1 MKKYAL
7 LFIALCYSF
16 ISGCNKNPLAPAG
29 TIGFAGE
36 NKTQSFASPHLR
48 KGIAKGIGP
57 EIHSPIELTCAIE
70 KIEITTTGEKWIEVF
85 KGNAE
90 LKITDSDTTVKTIVS
105 ATPADN
111 DEYHGVRIWFGDKI
125 KAKGTVEIYDGIY
138 ATDKREIWEKE
149 RSGIAS
155 LNPFTFTTANFN
167 FDAFDI
173 ERGKETFIIF
183 RFPIN

>member
-1 MKKYAL
+1 M
-7 LFIALCYSF
+7 
-16 ISGCNKNPLAPAG
+16 
-29 TIGFAGE
+29 
-36 NKTQSFASPHLR
+36 
-48 KGIAKGIGP
+48 
-57 EIHSPIELTCAIE
+57 
-70 KIEITTTGEKWIEVF
+70 
-85 KGNAE
+85 
-90 LKITDSDTTVKTIVS
+90 
-105 ATPADN
+105 
-111 DEYHGVRIWFGDKI
+111 RIWFGDKI

-183 RFPIN
+183 RFPINSIVYDALSEWWEISDFRRIAVRTTRIK